1 MAFLFSWRQFTTSL
15 SVCWGLHV
23 QNIERR
29 WKMSSRFL
37 LLSDLIKRHVQVLLY
52 WLGGLWEKQNTCQVN
67 YSASVQSNQC
77 TVQHGYN
84 EKAYNEIT
92 QPSQFYSPILIMYY
106 KLIRCDKFLFWYSI
120 LFNWCSC
127 NETKET
133 AHKFN
138 ASLSPE
144 FFSII
149 G

>member
-106 KLIRCDKFLFWYSI
+106 KLIRCDKFLFDIQSYSI
-120 LFNWCSC
+120 DVHVMKLKKQRTNLMPACRLNF
-127 NETKET
+127 
-133 AHKFN
+133 
-138 ASLSPE
+138 LV
-144 FFSII
+144 
-149 G
+149 